1 MSVVFISIL
10 GTLISLS
17 AGTAKKISTTQVAIN
32 TADIADRFGQFIVQN
47 QALTRDIDN
56 DGFLELPEQWCLP
69 NSALTPN
76 PEDCDPVTTPGFIP
90 DTAEFTPI
98 RNTLA
103 KDAHEQDFRICSVD
117 IGTQDSWPLRSASQ
131 TPYTEFKDILNEPI
145 FAIISL
151 GPNGELNTTCDNALA
166 KNPGGDDQVRVLT
179 YAEVHHG
186 QIANRLQLVRNE
198 IPECTATQALEVQLD
213 ELTGQYGWTCKDNY
227 MPYATQDLPDCNIYE
242 RVVVNEDGEF
252 ECKELQDIGGFIAEN
267 ISLSR
272 IASPVCRKGYKLTDL
287 ISVSPEKELQLRCSR
302 LASYPAGIGS
312 PTEDVILPA
321 PTGNS
326 CNAANAKPDNLLVR
340 YRARDGSSPCLN
352 MPVAFVAQAGCDA
365 NDTIVFDVDSFL
377 CFDSSLTARIS
388 SVCLEDE
395 YAEFTTVEGVVQC
408 KKYNE
413 RNNWII
419 PRADINGCN
428 INDIIV
434 GESITDTNNKYYC
447 KTPDELLATVAPA
460 ASCGVNELVIWD
472 AAVNKFKCVA
482 N

>member
-17 AGTAKKISTTQVAIN
+17 AGTAKKISTTQIAIN
-32 TADIADRFGQFIVQN
+32 TADIAERFDQFIVQN

-76 PEDCDPVTTPGFIP
+76 PEDCDPVWPGFVP
-90 DTAEFTPI
+90 DTVEFSSI
-98 RNTLA
+98 RNTLV
-103 KDAHEQDFRICSVD
+103 KDAYQQDFRICSFD
-117 IGTQDSWPLRSASQ
+117 IGDQTSHPLRLPGNSNPSKF
-131 TPYTEFKDILNEPI
+131 TDILNDPV

-151 GPNGELNTTCDNALA
+151 GPDGLLETDCPNAVA
-166 KNPGGDDQVRVLT
+166 KDPIGDDQVRVLT

-213 ELTGQYGWTCKDNY
+213 ELTGEYSWVCKDNY

-272 IASPVCRKGYKLTDL
+272 IASPICRKGYKLADL

-302 LASYPAGIGS
+302 LGSYPVGIGA

-326 CNAANAKPDNLLVR
+326 CNAANAKPGNFLVR

-352 MPVAFVAQAGCDA
+352 MPEAFVAQAGCNGD
-365 NDTIVFDVDSFL
+365 DTIVFDVDSFL

-419 PRADINGCN
+419 PRAEINGCN
-428 INDIIV
+428 VNDIIV

-472 AAVNKFKCVA
+472 AATDKFKCVA